1 MSSVRIV
8 LPYVVEDMDRKKS
21 FTNDMEVATTLCLAE
36 ARRKKLGILGVSP
49 EKISFISKLYY
60 PLWAVPWE
68 NGCLIADG
76 FGMLSY
82 TVVYMK
88 LPDVKLFVED
98 IERSTTVRELYRS
111 TLKSYAQAFKDFIAA
126 VQTSMDSIVADR
138 ELLST
143 ILEYVKQGAP
153 LKEDAT
159 EPLVSTPLKLNEE
172 EALKKA
178 EKIIDHWRQI
188 RSDIRS
194 LEYVINILDEQT
206 RFHESKIL
214 REMEQ
219 IREMYDDE
227 ILRIKPDIE
236 RIVERLVTERDAK
249 ILKVTKATERKLK
262 ALLKDRDGH
271 ERKLRRLERSRA
283 DFEKRRKTRRRR
295 GDKPGEAYWN
305 REVRRS
311 QDQISKIQREMQEVS
326 QLIEHTREEGEVA
339 VKTLHEN
346 YQTMID
352 RERKRIL
359 ELKDSRNSVIKL
371 KKREIEELRSE
382 ASSIISLVKQLLEQ
396 KRLHASKV
404 QEVMIPWKPEEA
416 TLIHVPFYLIRYEAE
431 AKSRYEV
438 YPPVVAM
445 GYEGILMKVQR
456 TLRSFSLE
464 SRIKLLLRPRS
475 RALKETLASVFIQK
489 MKEDKAFEETIYDM
503 GCSNNFFS
511 IPNFREMLSRGM
523 EELKN
528 EGWVSPEE
536 KDVILNTYAPH

>member
-1 MSSVRIV
+1 MSSVRLV
-8 LPYVVEDMDRKKS
+8 LPYVVEDMDRKKP
-21 FTNDMEVATTLCLAE
+21 FTHDMEVATTLCLAE

-49 EKISFISKLYY
+49 EKISFISKLYC

-68 NGCLIADG
+68 NGCLITDG
-76 FGMLSY
+76 LGVFSY

-111 TLKSYAQAFKDFIAA
+111 ALKSHAQTFKDFIAS
-126 VQTSMDSIVADR
+126 VPISMGSIVADK

-143 ILEYVKQGAP
+143 ILEYVKQGTP
-153 LKEDAT
+153 LKEDVT
-159 EPLVSTPLKLNEE
+159 EPLVSTPLKLGE
-172 EALKKA
+172 EAALEKA

-188 RSDIRS
+188 RSEIRS
-194 LEYVINILDEQT
+194 LEYAINILDEQT

-219 IREMYDDE
+219 IQEMYGGE
-227 ILRIKPDIE
+227 ILRVKPVVE
-236 RIVERLVTERDAK
+236 KIVERLMTERDAK
-249 ILKVTKATERKLK
+249 ILKVVKATERKLK
-262 ALLKDRDGH
+262 ALLKGRDGH

-283 DFEKRRKTRRRR
+283 DFEKRRETRRRR
-295 GDKPGEAYWN
+295 GDKPGEAYWK
-305 REVRRS
+305 REVRKCQS
-311 QDQISKIQREMQEVS
+311 QISEIQREMNEVS
-326 QLIEHTREEGEVA
+326 QLIEHTRKEGEVA

-352 RERKRIL
+352 RERKRTVEL
-359 ELKDSRNSVIKL
+359 EDSRDSVIEL

-382 ASSIISLVKQLLEQ
+382 ASSIISLVGQLLEQ
-396 KRLHASKV
+396 KRLHASRL
-404 QEVMIPWKPEEA
+404 QEVTIPWKPEEV
-416 TLIHVPFYLIRYEAE
+416 TLIHVPFYIIRYEAE
-431 AKSRYEV
+431 AKSRYQV

-445 GYEGILMKVQR
+445 GYEGILKKVQR

-475 RALKETLASVFIQK
+475 RVLKETLASVLIQK
-489 MKEDKAFEETIYDM
+489 MKEDKAFEEIVYDM
-503 GCSNNFFS
+503 GCSNNLFN

-528 EGWVSPEE
+528 EGWVNPEE
-536 KDVILNTYAPH
+536 KDAILNTYAPH